1 MNEVG
6 LSAAECVDLHP
17 RVGHVSHIFR
27 TARQPCASSINS
39 TGKIRCE
46 NHAKNRVFRYIY
58 TTTKVSYR
66 SDLPQ
71 SLTIKT
77 TDFDS
82 GSMASS
88 EF

>member
-39 TGKIRCE
+39 TGKIRCQ
-46 NHAKNRVFRYIY
+46 NYAKKYSFPFNIFL
-58 TTTKVSYR
+58 VSYKDR
-66 SDLPQ
+66 SGLSQRLAAGLDDQ
-71 SLTIKT
+71 N
-77 TDFDS
+77 D
-82 GSMASS
+82 GY
-88 EF
+88 